1 MARPRSRSGARTDR
15 ILGFTMFGLEVMA
28 VVQMAML
35 AGLLYMAVR
44 SAILAHPTMAEDL
57 TALLAEVPP
66 ASAD

>member
-1 MARPRSRSGARTDR
+1 
-15 ILGFTMFGLEVMA
+15 MFGLEVMA